1 MTEGEARARA
11 DIIARFDAMAKVA
24 QEGRRILDARPDGA
38 VDDGFGASGYADTA
52 GLPDGALRASL
63 GCGDPVGV
71 ADPRPGETVLDLGCG
86 GGLDVLLAARRVGPA
101 GKVYGLDASAEMIE
115 LAKANAAEAGAG
127 NVGFLHAAIEDVP
140 LPDASVDV
148 IVSNYVINLS
158 VDKPRV
164 LEEAY
169 RVLRPGGRIAV
180 ADVIA
185 EDGLDPDRRA
195 AAERRVGCRYGTLT
209 EGEYRALLA
218 RAGFGRYTVTRA
230 RPVIDGLHAALI
242 RAGKPDAPPGIVIRP
257 MRTADADQVLAIY
270 QAGLDGGNASFETTA
285 PSWEA
290 FDAGKLPLHR
300 YVAVEATTG
309 QVVGWVA
316 VSPVSGRCV
325 YAGVVEDSVYVHPDH
340 AGRGIGLALLNAL
353 IQSTEAAGVWTI
365 EAGVFPE
372 NTASLRLHEKAGFR
386 IVGTRHRLGRHHGRW
401 RDVVLI
407 ERRSPVV
414 GV

>member
-1 MTEGEARARA
+1 MWTPTTALAAALRRRGPAHGWDPPPQGRRRPRVFARALRTIRAEWREMTEGEARARA
-11 DIIARFDAMAKVA
+11 DIIARFDAMVKVA

-164 LEEAY
+164 L
-169 RVLRPGGRIAV
+169 
-180 ADVIA
+180 
-185 EDGLDPDRRA
+185 
-195 AAERRVGCRYGTLT
+195 
-209 EGEYRALLA
+209 
-218 RAGFGRYTVTRA
+218 
-230 RPVIDGLHAALI
+230 
-242 RAGKPDAPPGIVIRP
+242 
-257 MRTADADQVLAIY
+257 
-270 QAGLDGGNASFETTA
+270 
-285 PSWEA
+285 
-290 FDAGKLPLHR
+290 
-300 YVAVEATTG
+300 
-309 QVVGWVA
+309 
-316 VSPVSGRCV
+316 
-325 YAGVVEDSVYVHPDH
+325 
-340 AGRGIGLALLNAL
+340 
-353 IQSTEAAGVWTI
+353 
-365 EAGVFPE
+365 
-372 NTASLRLHEKAGFR
+372 
-386 IVGTRHRLGRHHGRW
+386 
-401 RDVVLI
+401 
-407 ERRSPVV
+407 
-414 GV
+414 